1 MRVGAVTGR
10 RVLCATQLSTRW
22 NSSLFKVKKGSKSTD
37 MRQISK
43 AVARGAQRGSA
54 RPPTLLAHLDQR
66 RARAAR
72 LWAHMQSVMIRCAA
86 RSRRGCGA
94 VRRED
99 MGSRNCRVVSSLVHL
114 SRKMVCDFW
123 DLHRPSSRA
132 VLARTHTRSA
142 GLTGPCTRSVRD
154 APASPLHLRTVI
166 RPSRSRPAV
175 ARPPSGLLG
184 PIGGPPPRTSVTSL
198 FLQKHRSALAPKRE
212 TSH

>member
-1 MRVGAVTGR
+1 MKRSSSLHPRHAARAAVLRCGELGRKRVRVGALTGR

-22 NSSLFKVKKGSKSTD
+22 NSSLFKVKTGSKSTD

-132 VLARTHTRSA
+132 VLARTHTHGAQDS
-142 GLTGPCTRSVRD
+142 P
-154 APASPLHLRTVI
+154 APAHGVCATLPRHLC
-166 RPSRSRPAV
+166 
-175 ARPPSGLLG
+175 
-184 PIGGPPPRTSVTSL
+184 TSE
-198 FLQKHRSALAPKRE
+198 P
-212 TSH
+212 